1 MWIINITSDL
11 QGGRLPEVIDA
22 GDPAVMI
29 SHWQGFYGIH
39 NEDRRG
45 FRAFQTIVRRLKE
58 RDPHNEKS
66 QWRKCSEITNYAIAR
81 EMADVAVEEQ
91 IITLD
96 LPVQVPEFTLRLRE
110 VAVTGA
116 KINGKPLTPA
126 PTKSAFRDGTFYR
139 DGDITLLAFTPE
151 DRNVRVEIESH

>member
-1 MWIINITSDL
+1 MGEVIAATGDRTGSWTGYGEVDVDYYITSDL

-58 RDPHNEKS
+58 RDPNGEKS

-81 EMADVAVEEQ
+81 EMAD
-91 IITLD
+91 I
-96 LPVQVPEFTLRLRE
+96 E
-110 VAVTGA
+110 VAESNNNTQFTRTGA
-116 KINGKPLTPA
+116 RIHIA
-126 PTKSAFRDGTFYR
+126 IA
-139 DGDITLLAFTPE
+139 
-151 DRNVRVEIESH
+151 